1 MVKNT
6 KGGKGAKG
14 LARKSE
20 NTGSGHTERLR
31 LPTCELEQY
40 ACVTK
45 MFGNGM
51 CEIYTNGNI
60 RLIGHIRNKFRGRQK
75 RNNIISPNSIV
86 MVGLREWENPI
97 KNCDILCI
105 FDDNQIEQLK
115 DLPQIDIKNVLQLRN
130 ENYVNKEAS
139 TGADDIQF
147 TNDLDDNIKN
157 IVGEKS
163 ANTIEEFELEISNEI
178 DVDDI

>member
-20 NTGSGHTERLR
+20 NTGSGHTEKLR

-115 DLPQIDIKNVLQLRN
+115 YLPQIDIQNVLQMRN
-130 ENYVNKEAS
+130 EQYVNKEL
-139 TGADDIQF
+139 TTTDNIVHF
-147 TNDLDDNIKN
+147 TNDIDDNIEK

-163 ANTIEEFELEISNEI
+163 VNTIEEFELEISNEI
-178 DVDDI
+178 NIDDI